1 MTMIRSSLCL
11 ATCLAAG
18 LMAADASAIDLKGL
32 TSTGLKAG
40 KALTLSD
47 QEIAAAAEQACAY
60 MDQQNTPLPA
70 SDPHAQRLAKITQG
84 LANEDGL
91 KLDIKAYRTD
101 DVNAWAMANGCVRV
115 YSGLM
120 DMATDDEVRGV
131 IGHEIG
137 HVKLGHSKTKMRTA
151 LLASAGR
158 DGLAASGNDKA
169 TALSQGELGDL
180 AEGFVNAQ
188 FSQKEENAADEYG
201 YQFMKRHN
209 YDPAALASMFRK
221 LSSEGG
227 LMSSHPGSEARAGR
241 IDAMI
246 RKDRK

>member
-1 MTMIRSSLCL
+1 MTIMRSTLCL
-11 ATCLAAG
+11 AACLLAANA
-18 LMAADASAIDLKGL
+18 LAIDLKGL
-32 TSTGLKAG
+32 TSTGMKAG

-47 QEIAAAAEQACAY
+47 AEVSAAADQACTY
-60 MDQQNTPLPA
+60 MDKDNQVVAGN
-70 SDPHAQRLAKITQG
+70 DPYAQRLAKITQG

-91 KLDIKAYRTD
+91 NLNFKVYRTA

-115 YSGLM
+115 YTGLM
-120 DMATDDEVRGV
+120 DMASDDEVRGV

-158 DGLAASGNDKA
+158 EGLAASGNGNL
-169 TALSQGELGDL
+169 TQLSQGQLGEL

-188 FSQKEENAADEYG
+188 FSQKEESAADEYG
-201 YQFMKRHN
+201 YQFMKRHS

-227 LMSSHPGSEARAGR
+227 LMSSHPGSEARAAR

-246 RKDRK
+246 KKDKK